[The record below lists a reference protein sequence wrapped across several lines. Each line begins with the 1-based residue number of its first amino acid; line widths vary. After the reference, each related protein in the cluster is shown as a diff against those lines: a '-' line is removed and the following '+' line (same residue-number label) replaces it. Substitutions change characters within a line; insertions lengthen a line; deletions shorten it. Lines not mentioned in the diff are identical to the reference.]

1 MGYRLNPRSI
11 AVVGGGAAGLAAA
24 YYLRRGGCRVEVI
37 EAGSCLGGRMASAK
51 LGNRSIALGGKN
63 IGCRYTLFRQFVRD
77 MGNQP
82 FEKFGLNSSR
92 VRNGRIVTFDGERRW
107 AGLFDLLRNCT
118 LGDILKAARIAAAI
132 KLDRRNAFLGGPYFT
147 ALATRRGNSGL
158 ASYFSQAFCD
168 EIVRPMSVRM
178 NGAEPDEIALGNFG
192 TNLSMILDN
201 YEQLRD
207 GLDPLFERFA
217 QSGPLR
223 LATRGES
230 LIVREGRVVGL
241 RVRDENG
248 LKELEY
254 DHVVLALPAC
264 LAADL
269 VRPHARELAE
279 LLETV
284 RYFPVGVVV
293 AGYDRPIFGEVMRAL
308 VFPADRALSNA
319 GVYGMN
325 ERHIVRYTFSG
336 AAARALLA
344 SEPEIEHLLDLGE
357 HTLSSYIPVHR
368 HERISFVGRVMRIG
382 LCAYASDHRGFIAG
396 LHAELCRLRGLEL
409 TGDFLQG
416 ASIEACFRA
425 SLASAVRIGAANAGE
440 LEFNA
445 LAA

>member
-1 MGYRLNPRSI
+1 LTPRSI
-11 AVVGGGAAGLAAA
+11 AVIGGGAAGLAAA
-24 YYLRRGGCRVEVI
+24 YYLRRGGCRVELI

-63 IGCRYTLFRQFVRD
+63 IGRRYTLFREFVRE
-77 MGNQP
+77 MGDQP

-92 VRNGRIVTFDGERRW
+92 IRNGRTVTFDDDRRW
-107 AGLFDLLRNCT
+107 AGMFDLLRNCT
-118 LGDILKAARIAAAI
+118 LGDIFKAACIAAAI
-132 KLDRRNAFLGGPYFT
+132 KRDRRNAFLGGPYLT
-147 ALATRRGNSGL
+147 ALATRRDNSGL

-192 TNLSMILDN
+192 TNLSMIFDS

-223 LATRGES
+223 LATRAES
-230 LIVREGRVVGL
+230 LIVRDGGVVGL

-248 LKELEY
+248 LQELEC

-269 VRPHARELAE
+269 VRPHARGLAQ

-284 RYFPVGVVV
+284 RYFPAGVVV
-293 AGYDRPIFGEVMRAL
+293 AAYNRPIFGEEMRAL
-308 VFPADRALSNA
+308 VFPPDQALSNA
-319 GVYGMN
+319 GVYGMT

-336 AAARALLA
+336 AAARDLLGN
-344 SEPEIEHLLDLGE
+344 EPAIEHLLDLGE
-357 HTLSSYIPVHR
+357 RTLSSYVPVHR
-368 HERISFVGRVMRIG
+368 HERISFVGRVMGIG
-382 LCAYASDHRGFIAG
+382 LCAYAPDYCGFIAG
-396 LHAELCRLRGLEL
+396 LHAELARLRGLEL
-409 TGDFLQG
+409 TGDYLQG

-440 LEFNA
+440 LELNA
-445 LAA
+445 RAA